1 MDTMEK
7 EVKTMKTSEIVGVYN
22 VLKSLK
28 ISKLKKEDQ
37 FAVIRAA
44 RALKP
49 VATAFDDFI
58 KDAQERLRPAGFDA
72 VDEKRGRFEQL
83 TAAEKEEVTAA
94 VHSYNKDVNDC
105 VQTEA
110 DREVEVGDFTRVSD
124 DVIAGLVAGNEGL
137 DIETVMILQDVIGG

>member
-1 MDTMEK
+1 
-7 EVKTMKTSEIVGVYN
+7 MKTSEVVGVYN

-58 KDAQERLRPAGFDA
+58 KDAQERLRPVGFDA
-72 VDEKRGRFEQL
+72 VDEKRGRFEHL

>member
-7 EVKTMKTSEIVGVYN
+7 EVKTMKTSEVVGVYN

-58 KDAQERLRPAGFDA
+58 KDAQERLRPVGFDA

-124 DVIAGLVAGNEGL
+124 DVIAGLVAGNEDL

>member
-1 MDTMEK
+1 MEK
-7 EVKTMKTSEIVGVYN
+7 EVKTMKTSEVVGVYN

-58 KDAQERLRPAGFDA
+58 KDAQERLRPVGFDA
-72 VDEKRGRFEQL
+72 VDEKRGRFEHL